1 MQIHLAILG
10 LLCNYVYMYVAV
22 VPNRNSPPAILLR
35 ESFRENGKVHNR
47 TIANLSDW
55 PPPKI
60 DALRLVLKGGAVAS
74 TPADSFQILR
84 SQPHGHVAAA
94 VGSLRKIGLERLIA
108 VEPSRQRDLVVA
120 MIAARILDP
129 SSKLATARALDTDT
143 LSNSLGELLGLQKV
157 QDDDLYRAMD
167 WLLERQADIEN
178 ALAKRHFAEGG
189 LVLYDLTS
197 TYFEGRHC
205 PLAHLG
211 HSRDDKGG
219 KLQIV
224 FGLLTNA
231 EGCPAAVEVFEG
243 NTADPKTVPAQV
255 KKLRER
261 FGLKQVVFVGDR
273 GMITSA
279 RIREDLAD
287 QGLNW
292 ITALRA
298 TSIQKLVADGA
309 LQLSLFD
316 TTDLAEITHP
326 DYPGERL
333 VACFNPVLSEQRAR
347 KRDELLQA
355 TEKELEKIAAAT
367 SRTKR
372 PLRGKHVIG
381 LRVGRVLG
389 RFKMG
394 KHYKIQIEEDGFH
407 YERKPDSIEREKKLD
422 GIYVIRTNVKAEDL
436 SSPDVVRSY
445 KQLSVVE
452 RAFRS
457 LKTVDLKVRPIHH
470 RLEDRVRAH
479 VFLCMLAYYVE
490 WHMRRKLA
498 PLLFEDHDK
507 EAAKLRRESVV
518 KPAQRSEAAERKAAT
533 KQNDDGLPVHSFRS
547 LLSDLAT
554 LTINQIQPGNA
565 SLPTFNKLTNP
576 TPLQKKAFSLLGLRL
591 QLPKA

>member
-1 MQIHLAILG
+1 
-10 LLCNYVYMYVAV
+10 MYVAV

-35 ESFRENGKVHNR
+35 ESFRENGKVCNR
-47 TIANLSDW
+47 TIANLSGW
-55 PPPKI
+55 PAEKVE
-60 DALRLVLKGGAVAS
+60 ALRRVLKGAAVS
-74 TPADSFQILR
+74 SCPAESFEIVR
-84 SQPHGHVAAA
+84 SQPHGHVAATI
-94 VGSLRKIGLERLIA
+94 GSLRKLGLDRLLDLKGG
-108 VEPSRQRDLVVA
+108 RQRDLVSA
-120 MIAARILDP
+120 MIAARLLDR
-129 SSKLATARALDTDT
+129 SSKLATARALNPDT
-143 LSNSLGELLGLQKV
+143 LSHSLGEVLRLQKV

-167 WLLERQADIEN
+167 WLLERQTQVED
-178 ALAKRHFAEGG
+178 ALAKRHLSEGG

-205 PLAHLG
+205 ELARLG
-211 HSRDDKGG
+211 HSRDGQGG
-219 KLQIV
+219 KPQIV

-231 EGCPAAVEVFEG
+231 EGCPVAVEVFEG

-279 RIREDLAD
+279 RIREDFAGEE
-287 QGLNW
+287 GLGW

-298 TSIQKLVADGA
+298 TSIQKLAADGA

-316 TTDLAEITHP
+316 TTDLAEIRHP

-333 VACFNPVLSEQRAR
+333 VACFNPVLSDQRAR

-367 SRTKR
+367 HRPR
-372 PLRGKHVIG
+372 NPLRGRHLIG

-394 KHYKIQIEEDGFH
+394 KHYQIHIEEDGFR
-407 YERKPDSIEREKKLD
+407 YARRQESIEREKKLD
-422 GIYVIRTNVKAEDL
+422 GIYVIRTNVTADAMTA
-436 SSPDVVRSY
+436 PQVVGSY
-445 KQLSVVE
+445 KQLSNVE

-457 LKTVDLKVRPIHH
+457 LKTMDLNVRPIHH
-470 RLEDRVRAH
+470 RLAGRVRAH

-507 EAAKLRRESVV
+507 QRAQARRKSVV
-518 KPAQRSEAAERKAAT
+518 QPAERSESADRKAAT
-533 KQNDDGLPVHSFRS
+533 KHNEQGLPVQSFRS
-547 LLSDLAT
+547 LLAHLSTLA
-554 LTINQIQPGNA
+554 LNLIQTPA
-565 SLPTFNKLTNP
+565 PAVPTFYKLTTP
-576 TPLQKKAFSLLGLRL
+576 TPVQKKAFSLLGLRL
-591 QLPKA
+591 QLPTA

>member
-1 MQIHLAILG
+1 
-10 LLCNYVYMYVAV
+10 MYVAV

-35 ESFRENGKVHNR
+35 ESFRDNGKVCNR
-47 TIANLSDW
+47 TIANISHW
-55 PPPKI
+55 MPEKI
-60 DALRLVLKGGAVAS
+60 QALRRVLKGATVTTSAAP
-74 TPADSFQILR
+74 TQAFEILR

-94 VGSLRKIGLERLIA
+94 VGSLRNLGLDRLLDP
-108 VEPSRQRDLVVA
+108 VSSRQRDLVVA

-129 SSKLATARALDTDT
+129 SSKLATARALDPDT
-143 LSNSLGELLGLQKV
+143 LNHSLGELLGLQKV

-167 WLLERQADIEN
+167 WLLERQSSIED

-205 PLAHLG
+205 ELARLG

-219 KLQIV
+219 KPQIV

-231 EGCPAAVEVFEG
+231 EGCPVAVEVFEG
-243 NTADPKTVPAQV
+243 NTSDPKTVPAQV

-279 RIREDLAD
+279 RLREDFTGD
-287 QGLNW
+287 NGLSW

-298 TSIQKLVADGA
+298 TSIQKLAADGA
-309 LQLSLFD
+309 LQSSLFD

-326 DYPGERL
+326 DYPGQRL
-333 VACFNPVLSEQRAR
+333 VACFNPVLSDQRAR

-367 SRTKR
+367 RRTKR
-372 PLRGKHVIG
+372 PLRGKHLIG
-381 LRVGRVLG
+381 LRIGRVLG

-394 KHYKIQIEEDGFH
+394 KHYSIGIEEDAFR
-407 YERKPDSIEREKKLD
+407 YERKPDSIDREKKLD
-422 GIYVIRTNVKAEDL
+422 GIYVIRTNVQVEAMPAPE
-436 SSPDVVRSY
+436 VVRSY
-445 KQLSVVE
+445 KQLSNVE

-470 RLEDRVRAH
+470 RLAGRVRAH
-479 VFLCMLAYYVE
+479 VFLCMLAYHVE
-490 WHMRRKLA
+490 WHMRRQLA
-498 PLLFEDHDK
+498 PLLFDDHDK
-507 EAAKLRRESVV
+507 PDGEARRESIV
-518 KPAQRSEAAERKAAT
+518 KPARRSQSAEHKATT
-533 KQNDDGLPVHSFRS
+533 KLNEQGLAVHSFRS
-547 LLSDLAT
+547 ILADLAT
-554 LTINQIQPGNA
+554 LTLNRIQPGDPA
-565 SLPTFNKLTNP
+565 LPTFCKLTNP
-576 TPLQKKAFSLLGLRL
+576 TPIQKKAFSLLGLKL
-591 QLPKA
+591 QLPKV

>member
-1 MQIHLAILG
+1 MQD

-35 ESFRENGKVHNR
+35 ESFRQDGKVHNR

-55 PPPKI
+55 PPAKVE
-60 DALRLVLKGGAVAS
+60 ALRKVLKGATVTS
-74 TPADSFQILR
+74 SPADTFQILR

-94 VGSLRKIGLERLIA
+94 VGSLRKTGLERLIS
-108 VEPSRQRDLVVA
+108 VDSNRQRDLIVA
-120 MIAARILDP
+120 MIAARIVDP
-129 SSKLATARALDTDT
+129 SSKLATARALDADT

-205 PLAHLG
+205 KLAHLG

-219 KLQIV
+219 KPQIV

-231 EGCPAAVEVFEG
+231 EGCPVAVEVFEG

-261 FGLKQVVFVGDR
+261 FGMKQVVFVGDR

-279 RIREDLAD
+279 RIREDLAGD
-287 QGLNW
+287 NGLNW

-298 TSIQKLVADGA
+298 TSIQKLAADGA
-309 LQLSLFD
+309 LQPSLFD
-316 TTDLAEITHP
+316 TKDLAEITHP

-372 PLRGKHVIG
+372 PLRGKHIIG

-394 KHYKIQIEEDGFH
+394 KHYKIQIEEAGFH

-422 GIYVIRTNVKAEDL
+422 GIYVIRTNVKAAAL
-436 SSPDVVRSY
+436 SSTDVVRSY
-445 KQLSVVE
+445 KQLSNVE

-507 EAAKLRRESVV
+507 EAAALRRASVV
-518 KPAQRSEAAERKAAT
+518 KPALRSEAAERKAAT

-554 LTINQIQPGNA
+554 LTINQIQTGNA
-565 SLPTFNKLTNP
+565 SSPTFNKLTNT
-576 TPLQKKAFSLLGLRL
+576 TPLQKKAFSLLGLKL

>member
-1 MQIHLAILG
+1 
-10 LLCNYVYMYVAV
+10 MYVAV

-55 PPPKI
+55 PPAKVE
-60 DALRLVLKGGAVAS
+60 ALRQVLKGATLAPAS
-74 TPADSFQILR
+74 ADAFQILR
-84 SQPHGHVAAA
+84 SQPHGHVAAV
-94 VGSLRKIGLERLIA
+94 VGSLRKTGLERLISA
-108 VEPSRQRDLVVA
+108 DSSRQRDLIVA
-120 MIAARILDP
+120 MIAARIVDP

-143 LSNSLGELLGLQKV
+143 LSNSLGELLDLQKV

-167 WLLERQADIEN
+167 WLLERQTDIEN

-205 PLAHLG
+205 RLAHLG
-211 HSRDDKGG
+211 HSRDDKSG
-219 KLQIV
+219 KPQIV

-231 EGCPAAVEVFEG
+231 EGCPVAVEVFEG

-287 QGLNW
+287 DQGLNW

-298 TSIQKLVADGA
+298 TSIQKLAADGG
-309 LQLSLFD
+309 LQPSLFD

-326 DYPGERL
+326 AYPGERL
-333 VACFNPVLSEQRAR
+333 VACFNPVLSAQRAR
-347 KRDELLQA
+347 KRDELLLA

-367 SRTKR
+367 RRTMR

-394 KHYKIQIEEDGFH
+394 KHYQIQIDEDGFH

-422 GIYVIRTNVKAEDL
+422 GIYVIRTNVKAAAM

-445 KQLSVVE
+445 KQLSHVE

-498 PLLFEDHDK
+498 PLLFEDHDQK
-507 EAAKLRRESVV
+507 AATLRRESVV
-518 KPAQRSEAAERKAAT
+518 KPALRSEAAERKAAT
-533 KQNDDGLPVHSFRS
+533 KRDDDGLPVHSFRS

-554 LTINQIQPGNA
+554 LTINRIQTGNA
-565 SLPTFNKLTNP
+565 SLPAFNKLTNP
-576 TPLQKKAFSLLGLRL
+576 TPLQKKAFSLLGIRL

>member
-1 MQIHLAILG
+1 
-10 LLCNYVYMYVAV
+10 MYVAV

-35 ESFRENGKVHNR
+35 ESFRQDGKVHNR
-47 TIANLSDW
+47 TIANLSAW
-55 PPPKI
+55 PPAKV
-60 DALRLVLKGGAVAS
+60 DALRQVLKGASVTSVPGGA
-74 TPADSFQILR
+74 FQILR
-84 SQPHGHVAAA
+84 SQPHGHVAAV
-94 VGSLRKIGLERLIA
+94 VGSLRNTGLERILSDD
-108 VEPSRQRDLVVA
+108 PSRQRDLVVA

-129 SSKLATARALDTDT
+129 SSKLATARALDPDT
-143 LSNSLGELLGLQKV
+143 LSSSLGDYLGLQKV
-157 QDDDLYRAMD
+157 ADDDLYRAMD
-167 WLLERQADIEN
+167 WLLERQTDIEN

-205 PLAHLG
+205 KLAHQG
-211 HSRDDKGG
+211 HSRDDKGS
-219 KLQIV
+219 KPQIV
-224 FGLLTNA
+224 FGLLTNV
-231 EGCPAAVEVFEG
+231 EGCPVAVEVFDG
-243 NTADPKTVPAQV
+243 NTADPKTVPDQV
-255 KKLRER
+255 KKLRDR
-261 FGLKQVVFVGDR
+261 FGLKQVIFVGDR

-279 RIREDLAD
+279 RIREDFAED

-292 ITALRA
+292 ITALRS
-298 TSIQKLVADGA
+298 TSIQKLAADGA
-309 LQLSLFD
+309 LQSSLFD

-333 VACFNPVLSEQRAR
+333 VACFNPLLSEQRAR

-367 SRTKR
+367 CRPKR

-394 KHYKIQIEEDGFH
+394 KHYKITIQEDGFR
-407 YERKPDSIEREKKLD
+407 YERKLDSIEREKKLD
-422 GIYVIRTNVKAEDL
+422 GIYVIRTNVKAETL
-436 SSPDVVRSY
+436 SSPEVVRSY
-445 KQLSVVE
+445 KQLSNVE

-479 VFLCMLAYYVE
+479 VLLCMLAYYVE

-507 EAAKLRRESVV
+507 EAAKARRDSVV
-518 KPAQRSEAAERKAAT
+518 KPAQRSESADRKAGK

-547 LLSDLAT
+547 LLADLAT
-554 LTINQIQPGNA
+554 LTLNQIQPGDN
-565 SLPTFNKLTNP
+565 SLPSFHQLTNP
-576 TPLQKKAFSLLGLRL
+576 TALQKTAFSLLDIKL

>member
-1 MQIHLAILG
+1 
-10 LLCNYVYMYVAV
+10 MYVAV

-55 PPPKI
+55 PPAKVE
-60 DALRLVLKGGAVAS
+60 ALRQVLKGATLAPAS
-74 TPADSFQILR
+74 ADAFQILR
-84 SQPHGHVAAA
+84 SQPHGHVAAV
-94 VGSLRKIGLERLIA
+94 VGSLRKTGLERLISA
-108 VEPSRQRDLVVA
+108 DSSRQRDLIVA
-120 MIAARILDP
+120 MIAARIVDP

-143 LSNSLGELLGLQKV
+143 LSNSLGELLDLQKV

-167 WLLERQADIEN
+167 WLLERQTDIEN

-205 PLAHLG
+205 RLAHLG
-211 HSRDDKGG
+211 HSRDDKSG
-219 KLQIV
+219 KPQIV

-231 EGCPAAVEVFEG
+231 EGCPVAVEVFEG

-287 QGLNW
+287 DQGLNW

-298 TSIQKLVADGA
+298 TSIQKLAADGG
-309 LQLSLFD
+309 LQPSLFD

-326 DYPGERL
+326 AYPGERL
-333 VACFNPVLSEQRAR
+333 VACFNPVLSAQRAR
-347 KRDELLQA
+347 KRDELLPA

-367 SRTKR
+367 RRTMR

-394 KHYKIQIEEDGFH
+394 KHYKIQIDEDGFH

-422 GIYVIRTNVKAEDL
+422 GIYVIRTNVKAAAM

-445 KQLSVVE
+445 KQLSHVE

-507 EAAKLRRESVV
+507 KAATLRRESVV
-518 KPAQRSEAAERKAAT
+518 KPALRSEAAERKAAT
-533 KQNDDGLPVHSFRS
+533 KHDDDGLPVHSFRS

-554 LTINQIQPGNA
+554 LTINRIQTGNA
-565 SLPTFNKLTNP
+565 SLPAFNKLTNP
-576 TPLQKKAFSLLGLRL
+576 TPLQKKAFSLLGIRL

>member
-1 MQIHLAILG
+1 
-10 LLCNYVYMYVAV
+10 MYVAV

-55 PPPKI
+55 PPAKVE
-60 DALRLVLKGGAVAS
+60 ALRQVLKGATLAPAS
-74 TPADSFQILR
+74 ADAFQILR
-84 SQPHGHVAAA
+84 SQPHGHVAAV
-94 VGSLRKIGLERLIA
+94 VGSLRKTGLERLISA
-108 VEPSRQRDLVVA
+108 DSSRQRDLIVA
-120 MIAARILDP
+120 MIAARIVDP

-143 LSNSLGELLGLQKV
+143 LSNSLGELLDLQKV

-167 WLLERQADIEN
+167 WLLERQTDIEN

-205 PLAHLG
+205 RLAHLG
-211 HSRDDKGG
+211 HSRDDKSG
-219 KLQIV
+219 KPQIV

-231 EGCPAAVEVFEG
+231 EGCPVAVEVFEG

-287 QGLNW
+287 DQGLNW

-298 TSIQKLVADGA
+298 TSIQKLAADGA
-309 LQLSLFD
+309 LQPSLFD

-326 DYPGERL
+326 AYPGERL
-333 VACFNPVLSEQRAR
+333 VACFNPVLSAQRAR
-347 KRDELLQA
+347 KRDELLLA

-367 SRTKR
+367 RRTMR

-394 KHYKIQIEEDGFH
+394 KHYKIQIDEDGFH

-422 GIYVIRTNVKAEDL
+422 GIYVIRTNVKAAAM

-445 KQLSVVE
+445 KQLSHVE

-507 EAAKLRRESVV
+507 KAATLRRESVV
-518 KPAQRSEAAERKAAT
+518 KPALRSEAAERKAAT
-533 KQNDDGLPVHSFRS
+533 KHDDDGLPVHSFRS

-554 LTINQIQPGNA
+554 LTINRIQTGNA
-565 SLPTFNKLTNP
+565 SLPAFNKLTNP
-576 TPLQKKAFSLLGLRL
+576 TPLQKKAFSLLGIRL

>member
-1 MQIHLAILG
+1 
-10 LLCNYVYMYVAV
+10 MYVAV

-35 ESFRENGKVHNR
+35 ESFRQDGKVHNR
-47 TIANLSDW
+47 TVANLSDW
-55 PPPKI
+55 PPSKI
-60 DALRLVLKGGAVAS
+60 DALRQVLKGATVTS
-74 TPADSFQILR
+74 SPADAFQILR

-94 VGSLRKIGLERLIA
+94 VGSLRKTGLERLISA
-108 VEPSRQRDLVVA
+108 DPSRQRDLIIA

-129 SSKLATARALDTDT
+129 SSKLATARALDSDT
-143 LSNSLGELLGLQKV
+143 LSNSLGEILGLQKV

-167 WLLERQADIEN
+167 WLLERQTDIEN
-178 ALAKRHFAEGG
+178 ALAKRHLVEGG

-205 PLAHLG
+205 KLAHLG

-219 KLQIV
+219 KPQIV
-224 FGLLTNA
+224 FGLLTTVD
-231 EGCPAAVEVFEG
+231 GCPVAVEVFEG

-261 FGLKQVVFVGDR
+261 FGLKEVIFVGDR

-279 RIREDLAD
+279 RIREDFSED

-298 TSIQKLVADGA
+298 TSIQKLAADGA
-309 LQLSLFD
+309 LQSSLFD

-333 VACFNPVLSEQRAR
+333 VACFNPLLCEQRAR

-367 SRTKR
+367 RRAKR
-372 PLRGKHVIG
+372 PLRGKHIIG

-394 KHYKIQIEEDGFH
+394 KHYKIDIEEDGFR
-407 YERKPDSIEREKKLD
+407 YQRKPDSIEREKKLD
-422 GIYVIRTNVKAEDL
+422 GIYVIRTNVKAETL
-436 SSPDVVRSY
+436 SSPEVVRSY
-445 KQLSVVE
+445 KQLSTVE

-490 WHMRRKLA
+490 WHMRSKLA

-507 EAAKLRRESVV
+507 EAAKTRRQSVV
-518 KPAQRSEAAERKAAT
+518 KPAQRSESAERKAAT
-533 KQNDDGLPVHSFRS
+533 KLNDDGLPVHSFRS
-547 LLSDLAT
+547 LLADLAT
-554 LTINQIQPGNA
+554 LTLNQIQPANA
-565 SLPTFNKLTNP
+565 GLPSFNKLTNP
-576 TPLQKKAFSLLGLRL
+576 TPIQKKAFSLLGLKL
-591 QLPKA
+591 QLPKS

>member
-1 MQIHLAILG
+1 
-10 LLCNYVYMYVAV
+10 MYVAV

-55 PPPKI
+55 PPAKVE
-60 DALRLVLKGGAVAS
+60 ALRQVLKGATLAPAS
-74 TPADSFQILR
+74 ADAFQILR
-84 SQPHGHVAAA
+84 SQPHGHVAAV
-94 VGSLRKIGLERLIA
+94 VGSLRKTGLERLISA
-108 VEPSRQRDLVVA
+108 DSSRQRDLIVA
-120 MIAARILDP
+120 MIAARIVDP

-143 LSNSLGELLGLQKV
+143 LSNSLGELLDLQKV

-167 WLLERQADIEN
+167 WLLERQTDIEN

-205 PLAHLG
+205 RLAHLG
-211 HSRDDKGG
+211 HSRDDKSG
-219 KLQIV
+219 KPQIV

-231 EGCPAAVEVFEG
+231 EGCPVAVEVFEG

-287 QGLNW
+287 DQGLNW

-298 TSIQKLVADGA
+298 TSIQKLAADGA
-309 LQLSLFD
+309 LQPSLFD

-326 DYPGERL
+326 AYPGERL
-333 VACFNPVLSEQRAR
+333 VACFNPVLSAQRAR
-347 KRDELLQA
+347 KRDELLLA

-367 SRTKR
+367 RRTMR

-394 KHYKIQIEEDGFH
+394 KHYQIQIDEDGFH

-422 GIYVIRTNVKAEDL
+422 GIYVIRTNVKAAAM

-445 KQLSVVE
+445 KQLSHVE

-507 EAAKLRRESVV
+507 KAATLRRESVV
-518 KPAQRSEAAERKAAT
+518 KPALRSEAAERKAAT
-533 KQNDDGLPVHSFRS
+533 KHDDDGLPVHSFRS

-554 LTINQIQPGNA
+554 LTINRIQTGNA
-565 SLPTFNKLTNP
+565 SLPAFNKLTNP
-576 TPLQKKAFSLLGLRL
+576 TPLQKKAFSLLGIRL

>member
-1 MQIHLAILG
+1 
-10 LLCNYVYMYVAV
+10 MYVAV

-35 ESFRENGKVHNR
+35 ESFRQEGKVRNR

-55 PPPKI
+55 PPEKV
-60 DALRLVLKGGAVAS
+60 DALRQVLKGATVTAA
-74 TPADSFQILR
+74 PANAFQILR

-94 VGSLRKIGLERLIA
+94 VGSLRKLGLDSVLDTD
-108 VEPSRQRDLVVA
+108 PSRQRDLVVA

-129 SSKLATARALDTDT
+129 SSKLATARALDPDT
-143 LSNSLGELLGLQKV
+143 LSNSLGEFLGLQKV

-167 WLLERQADIEN
+167 WLLERQSHIED

-205 PLAHLG
+205 QLAHLG

-224 FGLLTNA
+224 FGLLTNS
-231 EGCPAAVEVFEG
+231 EGCPVAVEVFAG

-279 RIREDLAD
+279 RLREDFAD
-287 QGLNW
+287 DTGLNW

-298 TSIQKLVADGA
+298 TSIQKLAADGA
-309 LQLSLFD
+309 LQSSLFD

-333 VACFNPVLSEQRAR
+333 VACFNPLLSEQRAR

-367 SRTKR
+367 LRTKR
-372 PLRGKHVIG
+372 PLRGKHIIG
-381 LRVGRVLG
+381 LRAGRVLG

-394 KHYKIQIEEDGFH
+394 KHYQLHIEEDGFR
-407 YERKPDSIEREKKLD
+407 YERKADSIEREKKLD
-422 GIYVIRTNVKAEDL
+422 GIYVIRTNVKTEAM

-445 KQLSVVE
+445 KQLSNVE
-452 RAFRS
+452 RAFRC

-470 RLEDRVRAH
+470 RLADRVRAH

-490 WHMRRKLA
+490 WHMRGKLA

-507 EAAKLRRESVV
+507 EAAQTRRESIV
-518 KPAQRSEAAERKAAT
+518 KPAQRSESAERKAGT
-533 KQNDDGLPVHSFRS
+533 KHNDDGLPIHSFRT
-547 LLSDLAT
+547 LLTDLAT

-565 SLPTFNKLTNP
+565 SSPSFNKLTNP
-576 TPLQKKAFSLLGLRL
+576 TPIQKKAFSLLGIRL
-591 QLPKA
+591 QIPKA